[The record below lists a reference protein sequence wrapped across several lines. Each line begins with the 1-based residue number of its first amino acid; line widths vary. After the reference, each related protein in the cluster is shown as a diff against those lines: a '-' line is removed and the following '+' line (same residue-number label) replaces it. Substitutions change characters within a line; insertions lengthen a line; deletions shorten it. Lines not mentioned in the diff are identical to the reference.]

1 MDSKRTFT
9 TPNKDLCSSDYT
21 QYLRSKTKYSTS
33 ANLAKTMVENGGS
46 LPMTDN
52 NVIKTYKGPYTFSST
67 DLNNPNGVYCIN
79 QSKSYEDLLDIT
91 KGKYLLTPQRLNST
105 YITKDNLQV
114 SQLYNSVF
122 FDFDYEGPALQL
134 TLPSPGVPENTI
146 VYDNT
151 TDNQQLI
158 NVDNTYALFYNSK
171 DNCYSSLFNF
181 GYITLNNRTIDAV
194 LAMRRIQI
202 HNLLNGFTYPRKFA
216 LETCLNPVND
226 VNYDTFIPIIITS
239 ATNVNTLS
247 NITLDITWH
256 PPVLNGEVLI
266 DGAYRVLYSGP
277 TSGEIITNN
286 TYCSL
291 PIPFAQGVQYNI
303 YVQKQYPTVTA
314 GGIQYF
320 TSLELIAPLVI
331 STVVG
336 GSGAGPTTDV
346 TFDWLPPTLGGQLL
360 TPGGYK
366 IYYGSTFVT
375 VPSTV
380 TSHTI
385 LGVDKIT
392 QSSIY
397 VVGLDIGGNEIFE
410 SQTLLAPL
418 IITSAVGGSIGNTE
432 VTIYWLPPTLNVV
445 PVTTGGYKIYKDTF
459 VIATVPSSATSY
471 PITGLDQNTQ
481 SNIYVVGL
489 DSGGNEIFTSQTL
502 LAPLVITSAVGG
514 TTGNTEV
521 TITWSPPILNNVI
534 ITTGGYNI
542 YNGITVIANVP
553 SSSATT
559 YSYPITGLGQNTQ
572 SNIYVKG
579 LIPGGNVFNSQSLVA
594 PLVITSAVG
603 GTTGNTDVTITW
615 SPPIL
620 GGVIITTG
628 GYNIYNGITV
638 IANVP
643 SSSATTYSYPI
654 TGLGQNTQSN
664 IYVKG
669 LIPGGNVFNSQ
680 SLVAPLVITSA
691 VGGTTGNTE
700 VTIYWSP
707 PTLGGQLL
715 TPGGYNIYKDGLQ
728 LNPLPIPVTTPT
740 YTIPG
745 LGPNA
750 QSNIY
755 VEGLGGG
762 TFYSQSL
769 VAPLVIT
776 STVINYINGINITWL
791 PPTLGGLPLATIS
804 GYDISYNSVPGTSIT
819 SPISG
824 EISVTASTTT
834 HTIPLNYGL
843 LYNIYVTGGTFVSQ
857 TIQDTI
863 IIPEVI
869 VYNNPQVFP
878 KSGGTSGEVGL
889 VIGIPSSGL
898 NPLTGFSQYTNVT
911 ITNLY
916 SSGSD
921 SILLS
926 GNLDKY
932 LVYGEPGTASSFINT
947 LMPSTASNIALVE
960 QNTLAAGVS
969 TGKVLQFDFSGGTS
983 PDPYTCYYDPGY
995 IDAAHGSIVSMYYT
1009 ISATLPTIPS
1019 VPDAFSL
1026 KGRFDT
1032 QWMGYGGSSYTNPNN
1047 IQQAWGISANSASPS
1062 YAPLI
1067 QTGSPPNHRFYP
1079 ETNIGSPYYYY
1090 NGIPKM
1096 IAPIYS

>member
-1 MDSKRTFT
+1 
-9 TPNKDLCSSDYT
+9 
-21 QYLRSKTKYSTS
+21 
-33 ANLAKTMVENGGS
+33 MVENGGS
-46 LPMTDN
+46 LPKTDN

-67 DLNNPNGVYCIN
+67 DLNNPKGVYCIN

-91 KGKYLLTPQRLNST
+91 KGKYLLTPQLLNST

-151 TDNQQLI
+151 TKNDQLI

-202 HNLLNGFTYPRKFA
+202 HNLLNGFTYPCKFA
-216 LETCLNPVND
+216 LETCLTPVND

-247 NITLDITWH
+247 NITLDITWY

-291 PIPFAQGVQYNI
+291 SIPFVQGVQYNI
-303 YVQKQYPTVTA
+303 YVQKQNPTVTG

-331 STVVG
+331 STVSGVV
-336 GSGAGPTTDV
+336 GAGGTTDV
-346 TFDWLPPTLGGQLL
+346 TFDWLPPTLGGLLL
-360 TPGGYK
+360 TTGGYN
-366 IYYGSTFVT
+366 IYKDGSLTPVN
-375 VPSTV
+375 PSPITA
-380 TSHTI
+380 TTYTI
-385 LGVDKIT
+385 QGLGPSA
-392 QSSIY
+392 QSSIS
-397 VVGLDIGGNEIFE
+397 VVGLDSGGNEIFE
-410 SQTLLAPL
+410 SQLLVAPL
-418 IITSAVGGSIGNTE
+418 VITHAAGGNIGNTE
-432 VTIYWLPPTLNVV
+432 VTFSWLPPTLNGV
-445 PVTTGGYKIYKDTF
+445 PVTTGGYNIYKDGSLTP
-459 VIATVPSSATSY
+459 VNPS
-471 PITGLDQNTQ
+471 PILVTTYTINGLDQNTQ
-481 SNIYVVGL
+481 SSIYVVGL

-502 LAPLVITSAVGG
+502 LAPLVMTTASGG

-521 TITWSPPILNNVI
+521 TIYWSPPKLNNVV

-542 YNGITVIANVP
+542 YKNGLLTPINTSLIP
-553 SSSATT
+553 GTAT
-559 YSYPITGLGQNTQ
+559 SYLITGLDQNIQ
-572 SNIYVKG
+572 SNNIYVEG
-579 LIPGGNVFNSQSLVA
+579 LNPMGGVFNSQSLVA

-603 GTTGNTDVTITW
+603 GSG
-615 SPPIL
+615 S
-620 GGVIITTG
+620 
-628 GYNIYNGITV
+628 
-638 IANVP
+638 
-643 SSSATTYSYPI
+643 
-654 TGLGQNTQSN
+654 
-664 IYVKG
+664 
-669 LIPGGNVFNSQ
+669 
-680 SLVAPLVITSA
+680 
-691 VGGTTGNTE
+691 GGTTD

-728 LNPLPIPVTTPT
+728 LNPLPIPVTTAT

-762 TFYSQSL
+762 TFYSQPL
-769 VAPLVIT
+769 LAPLVIT
-776 STVINYINGINITWL
+776 TVINYINGINITWL
-791 PPTLGGLPLATIS
+791 PPTLGNVPLVTIS
-804 GYDISYNSVPGTSIT
+804 GYDISYNSVAGTSIT
-819 SPISG
+819 PQISG
-824 EISVTASTTT
+824 EIHVPASSISPITY
-834 HTIPLNYGL
+834 TIPLNYGL
-843 LYNIYVTGGTFVSQ
+843 LYDIYVTGGTFVSQ

-947 LMPSTASNIALVE
+947 LTPSTASNIALVE

-969 TGKVLQFDFSGGTS
+969 SGKVLQFDFSGGTS
-983 PDPYTCYYDPGY
+983 PASYTCYYDPGY
-995 IDAAHGSIVSMYYT
+995 IDAAQGSIVSMYYT
-1009 ISATLPTIPS
+1009 ISATLPPTIPS

-1096 IAPIYS
+1096 ITPNY

>member
-9 TPNKDLCSSDYT
+9 TPNKELCSSDYT
-21 QYLRSKTKYSTS
+21 QNLRSKTKYSTS
-33 ANLAKTMVENGGS
+33 ANLAKTMVDNGGS

-134 TLPSPGVPENTI
+134 TLPAPGVPENTI

-151 TDNQQLI
+151 TNNQQLI

-226 VNYDTFIPIIITS
+226 VNYDTFIPIIITN

-247 NITLDITWH
+247 NTTLDITWY

-266 DGAYRVLYSGP
+266 NGAYRILYSGP

-303 YVQKQYPTVTA
+303 YVQKQYPTVTG

-331 STVVG
+331 SSVVG
-336 GSGAGPTTDV
+336 GSGSGATTDV

-360 TPGGYK
+360 TPGGYN
-366 IYYGSTFVT
+366 IYKNGSLTPVN
-375 VPSTV
+375 PSPITA
-380 TSHTI
+380 TTYTI
-385 LGVDKIT
+385 TGVDKIT

-397 VVGLDIGGNEIFE
+397 VKGLDIGGTEIFE

-418 IITSAVGGSIGNTE
+418 IITSATGVGAGNTD
-432 VTIYWLPPTLNVV
+432 VMITWLPPTLNGV
-445 PVTTGGYKIYKDTF
+445 PVTTGGYKIYKDSV
-459 VIATVPSSATSY
+459 VIVTLSSPTAMSHT
-471 PITGLDQNTQ
+471 ITGLGPNAQ

-489 DSGGNEIFTSQTL
+489 DSGGNEIFTSQL
-502 LAPLVITSAVGG
+502 
-514 TTGNTEV
+514 
-521 TITWSPPILNNVI
+521 
-534 ITTGGYNI
+534 
-542 YNGITVIANVP
+542 
-553 SSSATT
+553 
-559 YSYPITGLGQNTQ
+559 
-572 SNIYVKG
+572 
-579 LIPGGNVFNSQSLVA
+579 LVA
-594 PLVITSAVG
+594 PLVITSATSVSG
-603 GTTGNTDVTITW
+603 PGNTIDLTINWLNPT
-615 SPPIL
+615 L

-628 GYNIYNGITV
+628 GYKIYYGSTFV
-638 IANVP
+638 TVP
-643 SSSATTYSYPI
+643 SSTATSHLI
-654 TGLGQNTQSN
+654 TGLDNTTQ
-664 IYVKG
+664 G
-669 LIPGGNVFNSQ
+669 
-680 SLVAPLVITSA
+680 
-691 VGGTTGNTE
+691 
-700 VTIYWSP
+700 
-707 PTLGGQLL
+707 
-715 TPGGYNIYKDGLQ
+715 
-728 LNPLPIPVTTPT
+728 
-740 YTIPG
+740 
-745 LGPNA
+745 
-750 QSNIY
+750 NIY
-755 VEGLGGG
+755 VEGLIGL
-762 TFYSQSL
+762 TPVFNSQIL

-791 PPTLGGLPLATIS
+791 PPTLGGSSLVTS
-804 GYDISYNSVPGTSIT
+804 GYDISYNSVAGT

-869 VYNNPQVFP
+869 LYNNPKVFP
-878 KSGGTSGEVGL
+878 KNSSSSTDELGII
-889 VIGIPSSGL
+889 IGIPSSGL
-898 NPLTGFSQYTNVT
+898 NPLTGFSNYTSVIITNVT
-911 ITNLY
+911 TINSVTLTTLASNF
-916 SSGSD
+916 
-921 SILLS
+921 
-926 GNLDKY
+926 DKY
-932 LVYGEPGTASSFINT
+932 YVYGESTGGPFITALST
-947 LMPSTASNIALVE
+947 STALNIA
-960 QNTLAAGVS
+960 QVS
-969 TGKVLQFDFSGGTS
+969 TNNIADSIISGAIFKFEFSGGTTS
-983 PDPYTCYYDPGY
+983 PTSYTCYYDS
-995 IDAAHGSIVSMYYT
+995 GSVSILQSVIASMYYSISTAT
-1009 ISATLPTIPS
+1009 ISTVS
-1019 VPDAFSL
+1019 S
-1026 KGRFDT
+1026 KGRFNT
-1032 QWMGYGGSSYTNPNN
+1032 KWKGFNGTTNSNT
-1047 IQQAWGISANSASPS
+1047 IQEAWGITANSATPT

-1067 QTGSPPNHRFYP
+1067 QTLSPSPPNQEFYP
-1079 ETNIGSPYYYY
+1079 ETNTGTGSPTYNYY

-1096 IAPIYS
+1096 ITPNY